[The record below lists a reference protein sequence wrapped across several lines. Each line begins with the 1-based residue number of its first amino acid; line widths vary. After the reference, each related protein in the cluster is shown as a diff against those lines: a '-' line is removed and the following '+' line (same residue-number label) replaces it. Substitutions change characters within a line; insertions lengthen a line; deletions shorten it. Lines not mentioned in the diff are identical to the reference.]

1 LLKGAVMMKKLL
13 RSRRGEGYIDTCVSV
28 IVFVMIMV
36 VAINIFSFITLK
48 TEMDEICDELIETA
62 TYTGEFGSRF
72 WERDGELLGDYYYYD
87 IKTTAEKFYNTSL
100 RRVQLGDTMTV
111 RIEIQTYLKGLG
123 AIKIP
128 VTVSV
133 QKSGISEKYW
143 K

>member
-1 LLKGAVMMKKLL
+1 MKKLL
-13 RSRRGEGYIDTCVSV
+13 HSRRGEGYIDTCVSV

-62 TYTGEFGSRF
+62 TYTGEFGNEF
-72 WERDGELLGDYYYYD
+72 WERDGELLDGYYYYGID
-87 IKTTAEKFYNTSL
+87 TTAEKFYNSSYQ
-100 RRVQLGDTMTV
+100 RVQLGDTMRVTIDV
-111 RIEIQTYLKGLG
+111 RTYIKGLG
-123 AIKIP
+123 VFKIP

-133 QKSGISEKYW
+133 TKSGISEKYW

>member
-1 LLKGAVMMKKLL
+1 MMKKLL
-13 RSRRGEGYIDTCVSV
+13 HSRCGEGYIDTCVSV

-62 TYTGEFGSRF
+62 TYTGEFGNEF
-72 WERDGELLGDYYYYD
+72 WERDGELLDGYYYYGID
-87 IKTTAEKFYNTSL
+87 TTAENFYNSSYQ
-100 RRVQLGDTMTV
+100 RVQLGDTMTV
-111 RIEIQTYLKGLG
+111 TIDVRTYIKGLG
-123 AIKIP
+123 VFKIP

-133 QKSGISEKYW
+133 TKSGISEKYW

>member
-1 LLKGAVMMKKLL
+1 
-13 RSRRGEGYIDTCVSV
+13 
-28 IVFVMIMV
+28 
-36 VAINIFSFITLK
+36 
-48 TEMDEICDELIETA
+48 MDEICDELIETA

>member
-1 LLKGAVMMKKLL
+1 MIKKLL

-36 VAINIFSFITLK
+36 VAINVFSFITLK

-62 TYTGEFGSRF
+62 TYTGEFGDDFWSR
-72 WERDGELLGDYYYYD
+72 DSELLGEYYYYNID
-87 IKTTAEKFYNTSL
+87 TTAEKFYNTNYQ
-100 RRVQLGDTMTV
+100 RVQLGDTMTV
-111 RIEIQTYLKGLG
+111 TIDVRTYIKGLG
-123 AIKIP
+123 VFKIP

-133 QKSGISEKYW
+133 TKSGISEKYW